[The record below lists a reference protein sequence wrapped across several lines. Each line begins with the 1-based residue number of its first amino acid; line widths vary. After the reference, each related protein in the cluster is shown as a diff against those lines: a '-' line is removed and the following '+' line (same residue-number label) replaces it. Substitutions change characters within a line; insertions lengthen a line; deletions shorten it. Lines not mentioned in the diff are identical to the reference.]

1 MKRSRYKI
9 MGPANYAL
17 KNMRNARGVSIRKLA
32 KMMGVKEA
40 KVNHYENGRVDEIPS
55 DYIPLFLKTL
65 NYSSEDWNDF
75 LEGKT
80 TIFDLERACIKMLKG
95 LEKEKLRTIYSVL
108 EGFVR

>member
-40 KVNHYENGRVDEIPS
+40 KVNHYENGRVEKVS
-55 DYIPLFLKTL
+55 EEYLQRFLEAL
-65 NYSSEDWNDF
+65 NYSDEDWTDF
-75 LEGKT
+75 LNGKT
-80 TIFDLERACIKMLKG
+80 TIFDLEQRCCEMIKS
-95 LEKEKLRTIYSVL
+95 LEKKKLKAVHAML
-108 EGFVR
+108 EGFV